1 MRGRIEFEDDGG
13 TPMWRRRQ
21 AEIVVDARPKR
32 LTFGQAAGLILFVGF
47 ALPFLIIFGG
57 LAIAGLMDAITR

>member
-1 MRGRIEFEDDGG
+1 
-13 TPMWRRRQ
+13 MWRRRQ